1 MTVKELISRLQSY
14 EDTAEVILASDAEGN
29 QLHRI
34 EGPMKEGESLV
45 IIWPEDDFIEDLDGV
60 WKNRKELNP
69 EGGENI

>member
-45 IIWPEDDFIEDLDGV
+45 IIWPEDDFIESTD
-60 WKNRKELNP
+60 
-69 EGGENI
+69 IY